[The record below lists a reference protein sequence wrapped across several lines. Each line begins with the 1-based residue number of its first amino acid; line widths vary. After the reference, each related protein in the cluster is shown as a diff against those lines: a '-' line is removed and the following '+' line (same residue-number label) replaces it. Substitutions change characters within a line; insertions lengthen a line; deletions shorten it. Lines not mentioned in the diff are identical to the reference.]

1 MKRRPIAVA
10 IVLMALLAF
19 VAISLRV
26 FVTKTDLQISNPT
39 QEPKAPAPSSIS
51 SSPANSATNPAS
63 LASSPKNPR
72 PDQPPEYKP
81 SDHEKQMDGR
91 LLNWSIQ
98 PLAGKPG
105 VMLRAS
111 FFSVPGKF
119 RFVRI
124 EEEIQKDA
132 SGALQVLIR
141 KEMVGDQI
149 IVKLPAGTTQ
159 QKAEELALNIGAKAD
174 AKPFAPDT
182 WLFHLP
188 PKLEAVPEGMA
199 SAKSSGPI
207 VEYTEPNIIVHSL
220 KTPNDPKLNDFTQWY
235 LYNNTQIDKD
245 IDAPRGW
252 DRRTSAAYGTTNK
265 VIVAV
270 IDCGIRYT
278 HEDLSA
284 NMWRNPGEIA
294 GDGVDND
301 GNGWV
306 DDIYGIDA
314 YGTEDWNDV
323 DFDAKKDNNGLER
336 GFTDANGNGSWDVDS
351 DPMPGTGT
359 ADGHGTHCAGI
370 IGAVGNNGRGITGVA
385 WSGVQLM
392 ACRFISSNSGS
403 ISDAILCI
411 DYARAR
417 GAKVINASYGQN
429 GTNITAEMQ
438 AIERARSNGVVF
450 VAAAGNNNQ
459 SSDTIPFYPAA
470 YTNRNIISVGA
481 TDQNDNKASFSN
493 YGATNVDIMVPG
505 VSIYSA
511 EHGTDS
517 SYGAGDGTSF
527 AAPIV
532 SGAVAL
538 LIAEYPSET
547 VDQIVARV
555 INTNAVDVLPSL
567 SGLCVTGGRLN
578 LGKLLPAADPSTLP
592 PALTWHRP
600 EYQEPLISSPMR
612 TPTNAV
618 YSNTLTIYSGLKKFN
633 NTNGGNTNGLV
644 NQNGGWL
651 FYRTSPSVPWSSNSM
666 TWHSTTNDYQFWKG
680 WISNAPAGNYQYYV
694 QLDFDSG
701 ARTTYSFYTNNP
713 DGFATTTNPT
723 TAQASP
729 YVFTV
734 AKASATLTLSNLTQT
749 YNGSARSVAA
759 STTPAGLTTSITYNG
774 NSSAPTNAGSY
785 SVIATVNDANYQGSV
800 SNTLSVAKATASL
813 AIGATN
819 QTYNGLARPV
829 SITTTPFGLP
839 STVTYNGLPQAPI
852 DPGTYSVIASISD
865 PNYQGSSSANLVVGG
880 IASPTADTNGNGNS
894 DLLDYALSNS
904 SVSTTSESSGVSLAT
919 PAAGGN
925 SNYVITMTALVRT
938 NDPKLSYTPQATLDL
953 SSSNWINT
961 GFTTNIPSQ
970 TNVPAGFERREYQFN
985 AGTNPRAFLKLTI
998 QQQ

>member
-1 MKRRPIAVA
+1 
-10 IVLMALLAF
+10 
-19 VAISLRV
+19 
-26 FVTKTDLQISNPT
+26 
-39 QEPKAPAPSSIS
+39 
-51 SSPANSATNPAS
+51 
-63 LASSPKNPR
+63 
-72 PDQPPEYKP
+72 
-81 SDHEKQMDGR
+81 
-91 LLNWSIQ
+91 
-98 PLAGKPG
+98 
-105 VMLRAS
+105 MLRAS
-111 FFSVPGKF
+111 FFSVTGKF

-124 EEEIQKDA
+124 EEEIQKDV
-132 SGALQVLIR
+132 SGTLQVLIR

-149 IVKLPAGTTQ
+149 IVKLPEGTTQ
-159 QKAEELALNIGAKAD
+159 HKAEELALNIGAKAA

-182 WLFHLP
+182 WLFHLT
-188 PKLEAVPEGMA
+188 PKLEAVPEGIA
-199 SAKSSGPI
+199 SAKSSGPV
-207 VEYTEPNIIVHSL
+207 VEYAEPNIIVHSL
-220 KTPNDPKLNDFTQWY
+220 KTPNDPKLNDFTLWH

-245 IDAPRGW
+245 IDAARGW

-270 IDCGIRYT
+270 IDCGVRYT

-294 GDGVDND
+294 GDGLDND

-336 GFTDANGNGSWDVDS
+336 GYTDANGNGSWDVDS
-351 DPMPGTGT
+351 DPMPGTGSE
-359 ADGHGTHCAGI
+359 DGHGTHCAGI
-370 IGAVGNNGRGITGVA
+370 IGAVGNNGKGITGVA

-403 ISDAILCI
+403 ISDAILSI

-459 SSDTIPFYPAA
+459 SSDTTPFYPAS
-470 YTNRNIISVGA
+470 YTNKNIISVGA
-481 TDQNDNKASFSN
+481 TDQNDSKASFSN
-493 YGATNVDIMVPG
+493 YGATNVDIMAPG
-505 VSIYSA
+505 VSMYSA
-511 EHGTDS
+511 EHTSDLA
-517 SYGAGDGTSF
+517 YGYGPSGGNGTSF

-547 VDQIVARV
+547 ADQIVARV

-567 SGLCVTGGRLN
+567 SGLCFTGGRLN

-592 PALTWHRP
+592 PALAWHRP
-600 EYQEPLISSPMR
+600 EYQEPLISSAMR
-612 TPTNAV
+612 TPTNPI
-618 YSNTLTIYSGLKKFN
+618 YSNTLTIYTGLKKFN

-651 FYRTSPSVPWSSNSM
+651 FYRTSSSVPWSSNSM

-680 WISNAPAGNYQYYV
+680 WISNAPAGSYQCYL

-701 ARTTYSFYTNNP
+701 ARTTYSYYTNNP
-713 DGFATTTNPT
+713 DGFATTTNPV
-723 TAQASP
+723 TAQSSP
-729 YVFTV
+729 YTFTV
-734 AKASATLTLSNLTQT
+734 SKANATISITGTNQT
-749 YNGSARSVAA
+749 YNGSARTVTI
-759 STTPAGLTTSITYNG
+759 STTPSNLVTATTYGGS
-774 NSSAPTNAGSY
+774 SSAPTNAGSY
-785 SVIATVNDANYQGSV
+785 TVIATVNDANYQGSAT
-800 SNTLSVAKATASL
+800 NTLMVAKAL
-813 AIGATN
+813 ATLVIGNTN
-819 QTYNGLARPV
+819 QTYNGLPRSV
-829 SITTTPFGLP
+829 SVTTTPTILA
-839 STVTYNGLPQAPI
+839 STVTYNGLTLAPVNPGLYAI
-852 DPGTYSVIASISD
+852 SAAINEMNYEGSASASLTIGGISNPAGDTNNNGLPDLLEYAIADPSVI
-865 PNYQGSSSANLVVGG
+865 
-880 IASPTADTNGNGNS
+880 TTNG
-894 DLLDYALSNS
+894 
-904 SVSTTSESSGVSLAT
+904 STAGLITAQFSGENTNNL
-919 PAAGGN
+919 
-925 SNYVITMTALVRT
+925 ITMTALVRT
-938 NDPKLSYTPQATLDL
+938 NDPKLTYTPQASVDL
-953 SSSNWINT
+953 SSSNWLTT

-970 TNVPAGFERREYQFN
+970 TNVPAGFQRREYQFN